1 LARQKVKVEKDNNE
15 RYLLT
20 YGDLMNLLL
29 IFFIILYSMSQV
41 DAQKFEQLSSS
52 FQSAFGDYAKG
63 TVINQ
68 GGGGNNILPSLNP
81 SEGTTPVPTPTATA
95 GGNGSGLTAEERGTQ
110 EVKQKVEQLITQQN
124 LQGNLEVELQERG
137 VVISITA
144 NLLFASGSAEIE
156 KDSLPV
162 LDKIGNILLAVPGN
176 NIRIEGHT
184 DNDPIKTSLYPSNWE
199 LSSARAT
206 NVLRRLV
213 DTAGI
218 KPNVISS
225 VGYGEFRPK
234 VPNTSEVNKAANR
247 RVDIVIIKS
256 VYDAT
261 EPTK

>member
-1 LARQKVKVEKDNNE
+1 MSKQKVKVEKDNNE

-41 DAQKFEQLSSS
+41 DAQKFNQLSNS
-52 FQSAFGDYAKG
+52 FQATFGDYAKG
-63 TVINQ
+63 SVINQ

-81 SEGTTPVPTPTATA
+81 SDSATPTPTASA
-95 GGNGSGLTAEERGTQ
+95 NGTGGLTAEERGTQ

-184 DNDPIKTSLYPSNWE
+184 DDDPIKTPLYPSNWE

-225 VGYGEFRPK
+225 VGYGEYRPK
-234 VPNTSEVNKAANR
+234 VPNIGEANKAANR

-261 EPTK
+261 EPSK

>member
-1 LARQKVKVEKDNNE
+1 MSRQKVKVEKDNNE

-52 FQSAFGDYAKG
+52 FQSAFGDYPKG
-63 TVINQ
+63 NIINQ
-68 GGGGNNILPSLNP
+68 GGGGANILPSMNP
-81 SEGTTPVPTPTATA
+81 SGSPAPTPAPSA
-95 GGNGSGLTAEERGTQ
+95 GSGNGLTAEERGTQ

-213 DTAGI
+213 DNAGI

-225 VGYGEFRPK
+225 VGYGEYRPK
-234 VPNTSEVNKAANR
+234 VPNVNDANKAVNR

-256 VYDAT
+256 IFDAT